1 MKRVVI
7 KNRICRFGLV
17 CYMMI
22 LCLCSYSQIE
32 INNELTVAIN
42 KTKDNW
48 DLYNKGSYENLVS
61 SESLSSEIIKKYLGE
76 KSPEYR
82 TSLCNLSLYLSESD
96 SIEAAIRNLEYVQQS
111 ISNDEIDHDY
121 WQAYC
126 ASWLS
131 YYYAIYCIVD
141 LDNISSLWKINE
153 KSDDCSKI
161 ALAYFE
167 KHPEYEV
174 EYARALTHSSLRG
187 NKDKAINSC
196 KKAISLYKKNG
207 IDENDLEFIYTQS
220 IYLQKLAE
228 KNSIVSFYFNYNHD
242 YCRTEERR
250 KENRIKLQPILLK
263 GLENHTKIID
273 TNQLWEE
280 DLECHRAIYEA
291 YKEIYGENE
300 VCADL
305 LCSLADK
312 YSSFN
317 NTKKAY
323 EYFNL
328 AQQMYENAGVGK
340 KNTYLEHRFKFKE
353 YIDSLKI
360 SSNPLALYEEL
371 LFKHRLYESYA
382 NCVLRQADLFN
393 VSCRGT
399 KEDQSYGYGYQRCHR
414 INNEGYGIIMPANYG
429 YEGPLDNP
437 VTVYA
442 WVDNYSN
449 TLEAAGDSI
458 KTKLKQLAKSSSE
471 YADKVYELSR
481 YYYYKGNY
489 EKMLS
494 TAEEASSHYRLLY
507 GRENKTYIA
516 SQQNLSLL
524 YNMLIWKSL
533 SSKKYSKAKFYK
545 EKLQRSVEEIIICS
559 RDVVNNNILRYT
571 SSERELFWEQYSEWF
586 NEVLPYLSLI
596 EGFENVVFEGL
607 SFSDNFLFNCD
618 LRIRNFALTSNS
630 EIIHKD
636 WKDYWDSKD
645 ALIHLQSS
653 SDVKSDELDYFSH
666 LCNERERELLSDISK
681 VGGFPD
687 LKSEGVMANLYN
699 CIDDSSAII
708 YFLNFKNLALEQLY
722 CAAVIEKG
730 QNNPVI
736 IPLFTEN
743 EFDSPLQKKDY
754 STPRLYS
761 MIWKPLENYLSSKDN
776 VYIIPSGVLCKE
788 GVEYFPDTEGIVP
801 SSKWNIY
808 RLSSVQEII
817 ATHTSNYKGNV
828 EAALYGGLTYDLDVD
843 DMVRASSNYES
854 TNPYLVNRS
863 VPEDILRS
871 KFVKL
876 EGTLV
881 EVNAISETISQI
893 PETNVTIYCDTLGN
907 EESVKMLSGKN
918 NRIIHFATHGFY
930 WTANDTKKQESKH
943 RLAFLNT
950 FRMENSI
957 ITKEDRTMTRS
968 GLAFSGANSV
978 LKGYEIP
985 IGVED
990 GILTA
995 AEASMLDLSGCD
1007 LLVLSACQTALGD
1020 IIKGEGVYGL
1030 QRGFKKAGVNTILMS
1045 LWKVND
1051 RATSILM
1058 TEFYKNYLHGESKIN
1073 SLRKAQEYMRSLPD
1087 YKDPQYWAGFILLD
1101 AN

>member
-1 MKRVVI
+1 MKRVEIV
-7 KNRICRFGLV
+7 NLICRIFFVLLIAFVGIDAFG
-17 CYMMI
+17 
-22 LCLCSYSQIE
+22 QNE
-32 INNELTVAIN
+32 NNIELTKAIN
-42 KTKDNW
+42 QSKHNHEV
-48 DLYNKGSYENLVS
+48 YNSGSYENLVA

-76 KSPEYR
+76 KSSEYR
-82 TSLCNLSLYLSESD
+82 TSVFNLSLYLSESD

-167 KHPEYEV
+167 KHPEYEI
-174 EYARALTHSSLRG
+174 EYAQALTHSSLRDS
-187 NKDKAINSC
+187 KDTAIKTC
-196 KKAISLYKKNG
+196 KKALSLYKKNG
-207 IDENDLEFIYTQS
+207 IDENDLEYIYTQS
-220 IYLQKLAE
+220 IYLQKLAD
-228 KNSIVSFYFNYNHD
+228 KKSSMPITFNYKRD
-242 YCRTEERR
+242 YCRTEQRR
-250 KENRIKLQPILLK
+250 KENRNKLQPILLK
-263 GLENHTKIID
+263 GLENHTKIINS
-273 TNQLWEE
+273 NQLWEE
-280 DLECHRAIYEA
+280 DIECHRAIYEA

-317 NTKKAY
+317 NSTKAY
-323 EYFNL
+323 ESFNL

-371 LFKHRLYESYA
+371 LFRHRLYESYA
-382 NCVLRQADLFN
+382 NCVLRQTDLFN
-393 VSCRGT
+393 VHCRGT
-399 KEDQSYGYGYQRCHR
+399 KEAQSYGYEYQRCHR
-414 INNEGYGIIMPANYG
+414 INNEGYGYIMPANYG

-442 WVDNYSN
+442 WVDNYSS

-458 KTKLKQLAKSSSE
+458 KARIKRLSKGSSE
-471 YADKVYELSR
+471 YADKVYALSR
-481 YYYYKGNY
+481 YYYYKGEY
-489 EKMLS
+489 EKML
-494 TAEEASSHYRLLY
+494 TNAEDASAQYRLIY

-533 SSKKYSKAKFYK
+533 SSKKFSKAKFYK
-545 EKLQRSVEEIIICS
+545 EKLYRSVEEIIICS
-559 RDVVNNNILRYT
+559 RDVVNKNILRYT

-596 EGFENVVFEGL
+596 EGFENVVLEGL

-666 LCNERERELLSDISK
+666 LCNERERDLLSDISK
-681 VGGFPD
+681 VGGFTD
-687 LKSEGVMANLYN
+687 LKSEGVMASLYN

-730 QNNPVI
+730 QNHPVI

-808 RLSSVQEII
+808 RLSSVQEIL
-817 ATHTSNYKGNV
+817 ARHNSDYDGNV
-828 EAALYGGLTYDLDVD
+828 KAALYGGLIYDLDVD
-843 DMVRASSNYES
+843 AMVRASSNYES
-854 TNPYLVNRS
+854 INPYLVNRS

-871 KFVKL
+871 RFVKL
-876 EGTLV
+876 AGTLV

-893 PETNVTIYCDTLGN
+893 PESNVTIYCDTLGN
-907 EESVKMLSGKN
+907 EESVRMLSGKN
-918 NRIIHFATHGFY
+918 NKIIHFATHGFY
-930 WTANDTKKQESKH
+930 WTTNDLKKQESKH

-950 FRMENSI
+950 IRMENSI

-968 GLAFSGANSV
+968 GLALSGANSV

-1030 QRGFKKAGVNTILMS
+1030 QRGFKKAGVNSILMS

-1051 RATSILM
+1051 RATSLLM
-1058 TEFYKNYLHGESKIN
+1058 TEFYKNYLCGESKIN
-1073 SLRKAQEYMRSLPD
+1073 SLRKAQEYMRTLPD
-1087 YKDPQYWAGFILLD
+1087 YKDPQYWAGFVLLD
-1101 AN
+1101 AL

>member
-1 MKRVVI
+1 MKIVVI

-32 INNELTVAIN
+32 INKELTDAIN

-48 DLYNKGSYENLVS
+48 DLYKKGFYENLVT

-76 KSPEYR
+76 KSSEYR
-82 TSLCNLSLYLSESD
+82 TSVFNLSLYLSESD

-141 LDNISSLWKINE
+141 LDNISSIWKINE

-167 KHPEYEV
+167 KHPEYEI
-174 EYARALTHSSLRG
+174 EYAQALTHSSLRG
-187 NKDKAINSC
+187 QKDIATKAC
-196 KKAISLYKKNG
+196 KKALSLYKKNG
-207 IDENDLEFIYTQS
+207 IGENDLEYIYTQS
-220 IYLQKLAE
+220 IYFNILASQK
-228 KNSIVSFYFNYNHD
+228 SSMPIMFNYRND
-242 YCRTEERR
+242 YCRTEQRR
-250 KENRIKLQPILLK
+250 KENRKKQQPILLK
-263 GLENHTKIID
+263 GLEKDTETID
-273 TNQLWEE
+273 TIQLWEA

-300 VCADL
+300 LCADL

-340 KNTYLEHRFKFKE
+340 KNTYLEHRFKFKK

-360 SSNPLALYEEL
+360 SSNPLALFEEL
-371 LFKHRLYESYA
+371 LFRHRLHESYA
-382 NCVLRQADLFN
+382 NCVLRQTALFN
-393 VSCRGT
+393 VHCRET
-399 KEDQSYGYGYQRCHR
+399 KEAQSYGYKYQRCHR
-414 INNEGYGIIMPANYG
+414 INNEGYFYGMPTNFG

-449 TLEAAGDSI
+449 TLVAAGDSI
-458 KTKLKQLAKSSSE
+458 KARIRYLSKGSSE

-481 YYYYKGNY
+481 YNYYKGEY
-489 EKMLS
+489 EKML
-494 TAEEASSHYRLLY
+494 TNAEEASAQYRQIY

-533 SSKKYSKAKFYK
+533 CSKKYSKAKFYK
-545 EKLQRSVEEIIICS
+545 EKLQRCVEEIIICS

-596 EGFENVVFEGL
+596 EGFENVVLEGL

-618 LRIRNFALTSNS
+618 LRIKNFALTSNS
-630 EIIHKD
+630 EIIRKD

-653 SDVKSDELDYFSH
+653 SDVKSDELDYFSR
-666 LCNERERELLSDISK
+666 LCNEREKELLSDISK
-681 VGGFPD
+681 VGEFPD

-699 CIDDSSAII
+699 CLDDNSAII
-708 YFLNFKNLALEQLY
+708 YFLNFKNLAYVQLY
-722 CAAVIEKG
+722 CAVIIEKG
-730 QNNPVI
+730 QSNPVI
-736 IPLFTEN
+736 IPLFTDD
-743 EFDSPLQKKDY
+743 EFHSPLQKKDY

-761 MIWKPLENYLSSKDN
+761 MIWKPLENFLLSKNN
-776 VYIIPSGVLCKE
+776 VYIVPSGVLCKE
-788 GVEYFPDTEGIVP
+788 GVEYFPDTDGVIP

-808 RLSSVQEII
+808 RLSSVQEIL
-817 ATHTSNYKGNV
+817 ARHNSDYDGNV
-828 EAALYGGLTYDLDVD
+828 EAALYGGLIYDLDVD

-854 TNPYLVNRS
+854 INPYLVNRS

-871 KFVKL
+871 RFDKL
-876 EGTLV
+876 DGTLV

-893 PETNVTIYCDTLGN
+893 PESNVTIYCDTLGN
-907 EESVKMLSGKN
+907 EESVRMLSGKN
-918 NRIIHFATHGFY
+918 NKIIHFATHGFY
-930 WTANDTKKQESKH
+930 WTTNDLKKQESKH
-943 RLAFLNT
+943 RLTFLNT
-950 FRMENSI
+950 IRMENSI

-968 GLAFSGANSV
+968 GLALSGANSV

-1030 QRGFKKAGVNTILMS
+1030 QRGFKKAGVNSILMS

-1051 RATSILM
+1051 RATSLLM
-1058 TEFYKNYLHGESKIN
+1058 TEFYKNYLCGESKIN
-1073 SLRKAQEYMRSLPD
+1073 SLRKAQEYMRTLPD

-1101 AN
+1101 AL